1 MEGVRRLGRRRRWV
15 GERSLLTAC
24 TRGRRGG
31 RGGRHRRL
39 GCGVVSLCMV
49 GRVDCVVTVVGV
61 SVKWF
66 DASTVLFLLVLGGR
80 RGRALHLRR
89 EEALR
94 RGV

>member
-1 MEGVRRLGRRRRWV
+1 
-15 GERSLLTAC
+15 
-24 TRGRRGG
+24 
-31 RGGRHRRL
+31 
-39 GCGVVSLCMV
+39 MV